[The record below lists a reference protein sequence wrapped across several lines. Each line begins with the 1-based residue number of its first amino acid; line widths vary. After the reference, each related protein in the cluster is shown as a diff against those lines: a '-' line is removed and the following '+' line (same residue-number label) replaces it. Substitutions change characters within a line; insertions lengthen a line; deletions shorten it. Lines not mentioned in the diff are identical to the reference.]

1 MFFLEFYWITQ
12 YWIAVYVLKGLNK
25 SLIILFL
32 YHYHCKSVFIIF
44 PQHYKVLWVWFHL
57 KVLILMWWYC
67 KLQYFSM
74 STTLRSKIFLVLFSS
89 FQSKSD
95 KLLDEIF
102 GYFVLKNMNFKY
114 LMHITKNSFLSLFSS
129 IIYYQQITFIIFS
142 SKKVAL

>member
-1 MFFLEFYWITQ
+1 
-12 YWIAVYVLKGLNK
+12 
-25 SLIILFL
+25 
-32 YHYHCKSVFIIF
+32 
-44 PQHYKVLWVWFHL
+44 
-57 KVLILMWWYC
+57 
-67 KLQYFSM
+67 M
-74 STTLRSKIFLVLFSS
+74 STTLRSKMFLVLFSS